1 MNEAASRAAAVVG
14 GEFDDGGGRAV
25 GQASLGLTRFLP
37 KLFHSMTS
45 VVQAFNRFSFEHCR

>member
-14 GEFDDGGGRAV
+14 GEFDDGGGRAEGEAV
-25 GQASLGLTRFLP
+25 GRASLGLTRFLA

-45 VVQAFNRFSFEHCR
+45 VV